1 MDLQNAYRDQ
11 IPFETDF
18 LWAQLNSYRAL
29 GLLIRGLIGTDTQIA
44 GLPCAPTS
52 PASMSVV
59 VGPGEIYK
67 WEAFL
72 TDDLGRILGTGGV
85 EADTNPDHFI
95 MKQGVLLDSQ
105 TFAITAP
112 ATSGQSQKFLI
123 QATFQEADDP
133 PEPSQFYN
141 TQSPSAPITQD
152 VSLARRDKCVL
163 AMKAGVAAA
172 TGSETAPAAD
182 AGYVPVW
189 VITVANG
196 ATTITAPNIAQAVGA
211 PLIDVGGGGGGGG
224 GSLPPWTVVSAA
236 YTAAPG
242 DRLLPN
248 VSGGTFTITL
258 PAAPAA
264 GTEVWIKGSF
274 ASTNLTV
281 GRNGQTI
288 NGSATNLTLDK
299 NNITTILVFD
309 GSTWRV

>member
-1 MDLQNAYRDQ
+1 MDLQNAVRDQ

-18 LWAQLNSYRAL
+18 LWAQLNPYRAI
-29 GLLIRGLIGTDTQIA
+29 GLLVRGLIGTDTQIA
-44 GLPCAPTS
+44 GLPCSPTT
-52 PASMSVV
+52 PASLSVV

-67 WEAFL
+67 FEPFL
-72 TDDLGRILGTGGV
+72 SDDIGRLLGTGGI

-95 MKQGVLLDSQ
+95 MKQGLLLDSQ
-105 TFAITAP
+105 TFAITPP
-112 ATSGQSQKFLI
+112 ATSGHSQKFLI
-123 QATFQEADDP
+123 QATFQEVDDP
-133 PEPSQFYN
+133 PEPTQFYN

-152 VSLARRDKCVL
+152 LSRARRDKCVL
-163 AMKAGVAAA
+163 GLKAGTSAP

-189 VITVANG
+189 VITVASN
-196 ATTITAPNIAQAVGA
+196 ASSITAPNIAQAAGA
-211 PLIDVGGGGGGGG
+211 PLIEVGGGSPGGG
-224 GSLPPWTVVSAA
+224 LPPWTGVNTT

-248 VSGGTFTITL
+248 MGGGTFTITL
-258 PAAPAA
+258 PPAPSA
-264 GTEVWIKGSF
+264 GAEVWIKGSF
-274 ASTNLTV
+274 ASTNLTI

-288 NGSATNLTLDK
+288 NGAASDLILDK